1 VCHGPDEGS
10 IKFAT
15 IIKIHESS
23 NQGRDEN
30 QLSFIIKSTPYHV
43 AEIIKCASNAR
54 LLSFLSAG
62 TNGMPYSCK
71 MKPVKWVKC
80 LTLSNKE
87 TPDEKAAIVTQT

>member
-62 TNGMPYSCK
+62 TNGMPYTSTS
-71 MKPVKWVKC
+71 VKF
-80 LTLSNKE
+80 N
-87 TPDEKAAIVTQT
+87 